1 MLLNDG
7 DYSDLI
13 VYLAGLFSI
22 KKIGEISID
31 RYRIRYESSF
41 IMEGNNT
48 DRVFETRSF
57 PENDQ
62 RDRIKSMT
70 LSVRGM
76 DNGNDST
83 VKITW
88 DYIEIEPDVHAKAA
102 REFVEIL
109 DRSTF
114 RYF

>member
-7 DYSDLI
+7 DYSDLLI
-13 VYLAGLFSI
+13 YLAGLFSI

-31 RYRIRYESSF
+31 KYQIRYESSF
-41 IMEGNNT
+41 LIEGASNENG
-48 DRVFETRSF
+48 FETRNF
-57 PENDQ
+57 PENNQ
-62 RDRIKSMT
+62 RDKIKSMT
-70 LSVRGM
+70 LSVRGV

-88 DYIEIEPDVHAKAA
+88 DYVEIEPDVNVKAA
-102 REFVEIL
+102 REFIEIL